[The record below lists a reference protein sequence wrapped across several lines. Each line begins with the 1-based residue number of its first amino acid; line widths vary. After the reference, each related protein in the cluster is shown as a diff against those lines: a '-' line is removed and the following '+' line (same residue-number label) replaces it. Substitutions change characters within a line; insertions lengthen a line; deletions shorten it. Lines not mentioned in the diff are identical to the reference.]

1 MYNKQ
6 ILGKN
11 LGTFKCTKKIFTNNY
26 VVINLIYSATSTWNL
41 NNSYLA

>member
-6 ILGKN
+6 ILYKY
-11 LGTFKCTKKIFTNNY
+11 LGTFKYAKKIFTNNY
-26 VVINLIYSATSTWNL
+26 VVIDLIYSATPTWNL